1 MVEEGFPLASKVTHL
16 KIRKPANFI
25 HRSGDWVFL
34 KVARQEKAIGNLQI
48 FFSLLKLQD
57 H

>member
-34 KVARQEKAIGNLQI
+34 KVNRQTGGEERSIWGKCIG
-48 FFSLLKLQD
+48 F
-57 H
+57 